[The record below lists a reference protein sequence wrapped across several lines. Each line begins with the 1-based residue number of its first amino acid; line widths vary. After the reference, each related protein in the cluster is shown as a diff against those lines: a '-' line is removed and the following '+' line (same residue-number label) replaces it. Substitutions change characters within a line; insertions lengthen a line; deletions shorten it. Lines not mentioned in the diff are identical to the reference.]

1 MAKILKAVPVLPAF
15 NIGETIDFYVRHLS
29 FTIRHQEDDYGIIN
43 RDDVEI
49 HFWRCSDKNIAENS
63 SCRLTVEG
71 VKELYEQAGKAGI
84 VHPNATLVTQPWG
97 TREFAIL
104 DLNGNL
110 VWFVEP
116 IQSV

>member
-1 MAKILKAVPVLPAF
+1 MVKILKAVPVLPAL
-15 NIGETIDFYVRHLS
+15 NIRETIDFYVHHLG
-29 FTIRHQEDDYGIIN
+29 FMMRHQEDEYGIIN

-49 HFWRCSDKNIAENS
+49 HFWRCGNKNIAENS

-71 VKELYEQAGKAGI
+71 VEELYEQAGKASI
-84 VHPNATLVTQPWG
+84 VHPNAALVTQPWG

-110 VWFVEP
+110 LWFLEP